1 MAISLS
7 LLMIFSWRVMPA
19 LAVVSFGLYI
29 HKIGYLPGALVATA
43 LILSLG
49 ISWYGF
55 LKHVGRRWSCGFG
68 RMQTMLPRLFWM
80 VVVLPLIFVMLIQII
95 VALGIFEPVEKMAA
109 SAPFSIRTLIGYQA
123 LVLACLAGVPACYY
137 LLRVVFKPRFLR
149 VIVNRCRKE
158 LAKGVTAWE
167 IQIWL
172 LLLVAM
178 ITVLVIP
185 ATDDGSIFILTIR

>member
-1 MAISLS
+1 M
-7 LLMIFSWRVMPA
+7 LLP
-19 LAVVSFGLYI
+19 
-29 HKIGYLPGALVATA
+29 
-43 LILSLG
+43 
-49 ISWYGF
+49 
-55 LKHVGRRWSCGFG
+55 
-68 RMQTMLPRLFWM
+68 
-80 VVVLPLIFVMLIQII
+80 
-95 VALGIFEPVEKMAA
+95 
-109 SAPFSIRTLIGYQA
+109 
-123 LVLACLAGVPACYY
+123 
-137 LLRVVFKPRFLR
+137 LRVVFKPRFLR